1 MTESDFDLAING
13 GTVVLPSGAVQ
24 AHLGIRDG
32 RISSISSQ
40 ALSGRDTLDATNKV
54 VLPGGIDPHVH
65 FRMYQKS
72 VVTTDDY
79 TTGSRSAACGGVT
92 TYIDFAVQPSGGSAL
107 AAVQERLGEAQ
118 RDSTIDYAFHAALT
132 TATDAT
138 LAEIEPIVALG
149 VRSFK
154 FFLTYRSFGFY
165 TDLGFLLEAMSEIA
179 RLGGAALIHAENDE
193 VLEHLKE
200 RFLAAG
206 STGMRSLA
214 LQRPDYAEEIAVA
227 STAALARETGCRTA
241 VVHLSSARGLTAAV
255 RARADGSPYFV
266 ETCPQYLLLSQT
278 LLDRA
283 DGGLYTFTPTMK
295 SPADSDALWAGIASG
310 EVTYAGSDHSPFDRA
325 VKLGAATFD
334 AVYPGIPGTETL
346 LPLLFAEGVNG
357 GRMTLERFAR
367 LTSGNAANVFE
378 LLGKGAIQPGYDA
391 DLVVFDPAKEA
402 TLSSAMLHSRCD
414 YTPYEGRS
422 LRGYPVATVSRGE
435 VVMRDGEFT
444 GRAGRG
450 RLVARGAAPAA
461 TEASPLALA

>member
-1 MTESDFDLAING
+1 MMHNEFDLAING
-13 GTVVLPSGAVQ
+13 GSVVLPSGAIQ
-24 AHLGIRDG
+24 AHLGITDG
-32 RISSISSQ
+32 RIASISSMP
-40 ALSGRDTLDATNKV
+40 LTGRETLDATGKIV
-54 VLPGGIDPHVH
+54 VPGGIDPHVH

-72 VVTTDDY
+72 VVTSDDY
-79 TTGSRSAACGGVT
+79 ATGSRSAACGGVT

-107 AAVQERLGEAQ
+107 AAVQERLAEAQ

-154 FFLTYRSFGFY
+154 FFLTYRAFGFY
-165 TDLGFLLEAMSEIA
+165 TDLGFLLEAMHEIG
-179 RLGGAALIHAENDE
+179 RLDGTALVHAENDE
-193 VLEHLKE
+193 VLEHLKQ
-200 RFLAAG
+200 RQLAG
-206 STGMRSLA
+206 GNTGMRSLA

-227 STAALARETGCRTA
+227 STATLARETGCRTA
-241 VVHLSSARGLTAAV
+241 VVHLSSARGLNAAV
-255 RARADGSPYFV
+255 RARADGAPYFV

-295 SPADSDALWAGIASG
+295 APADGEALWAGIANG
-310 EVTYAGSDHSPFDRA
+310 DVTYAGSDHSPFDRT

-334 AVYPGIPGTETL
+334 EVYPGIPGTETL

-357 GRMTLERFAR
+357 GRMTLERFAS
-367 LTSGNAANVFE
+367 LTSGNAASVFQ
-378 LLGKGAIQPGYDA
+378 LRNKGSIQPGYDA
-391 DLVVFDPAKEA
+391 DLVVIDPAREVR
-402 TLSSAMLHSRCD
+402 LSSAILHSRCD
-414 YTPYEGRS
+414 YTPYEGRT

-435 VVMRDGEFT
+435 VVMRNGEFT

-450 RLVARGAAPAA
+450 QLVARGPERVEVDEAAV
-461 TEASPLALA
+461 ALA

>member
-1 MTESDFDLAING
+1 MTSHDFELAING
-13 GTVVLPSGAVQ
+13 GTVVLPSRTIQ
-24 AHLGIRDG
+24 AHLGISNG
-32 RISSISSQ
+32 QIAAISSEP
-40 ALSGRDTLDATNKV
+40 LSGGEVLDASGKLV
-54 VLPGGIDPHVH
+54 FPGGIDPHVH

-72 VVTTDDY
+72 VVTSDDY
-79 TTGSRSAACGGVT
+79 ASGSRSAACGGVT

-107 AAVQERLGEAQ
+107 AAVHERLSEAQ

-138 LAEIEPIVALG
+138 LADIEPIVALG

-154 FFLTYRSFGFY
+154 FFLTYRAFGFY
-165 TDLGFLLEAMSEIA
+165 TDLGFLLEAMHEIG
-179 RLGGAALIHAENDE
+179 RLGGVALIHAENDE
-193 VLEHLKE
+193 ILEHLKE
-200 RFLAAG
+200 RLLAEGKA
-206 STGMRSLA
+206 GMRSLA

-227 STAALARETGCRTA
+227 NTAALARETGCDTS

-266 ETCPQYLLLSQT
+266 ETCPQYLVLAQT

-295 SPADSDALWAGIASG
+295 SPADSEALWAGIASG
-310 EVTYAGSDHSPFDRA
+310 DVTYAGSDHSPFDRA

-357 GRMTLERFAR
+357 GRITVERFAS
-367 LTSGNAANVFE
+367 LTSGNAARVFQ
-378 LLGKGAIQPGYDA
+378 LRGKGAIQPGYDA
-391 DLVVFDPAKEA
+391 DLVIFDSARDV
-402 TLSSAMLHSRCD
+402 TLSTSMLHSRCD
-414 YTPYEGRS
+414 YTPYEGHH

-435 VVMRDGEFT
+435 VVMREGEFT

-450 RLVARGAAPAA
+450 RLVARGREPVTAKAGAVA
-461 TEASPLALA
+461 GA

>member
-1 MTESDFDLAING
+1 MTVGAFELAING
-13 GTVVLPSGAVQ
+13 GTVVLPSGPVR
-24 AHLGIRDG
+24 AHLGISNG
-32 RISSISSQ
+32 RIESISS
-40 ALSGRDTLDATNKV
+40 APLTGDNSIDASDRV
-54 VLPGGIDPHVH
+54 IVPGGIDPHVH

-72 VVTTDDY
+72 VVTSDDY
-79 TTGSRSAACGGVT
+79 ATGSRSAACGGVT
-92 TYIDFAVQPSGGSAL
+92 TYIDFAVQPTGGSAL

-138 LAEIEPIVALG
+138 LSEIEPIVALG

-154 FFLTYRSFGFY
+154 FFLTYRAFGFY
-165 TDLGFLLEAMSEIA
+165 TDLGFLLEAMREIG
-179 RLGGAALIHAENDE
+179 RLGGVALIHAENDE
-193 VLEHLKE
+193 VLEHLKQ
-200 RFLAAG
+200 RFLDEG
-206 STGMRSLA
+206 KTGMRSLA

-227 STAALARETGCRTA
+227 NTATLARETGCHTA

-255 RARADGSPYFV
+255 RARRDGSPYFV
-266 ETCPQYLLLSQT
+266 ETCPQYLVLSQT

-295 SPADSDALWAGIASG
+295 TAADSEALWAGIANG
-310 EVTYAGSDHSPFDRA
+310 DVTYAGSDHSPFDRS

-357 GRMTLERFAR
+357 GRISLERFAS
-367 LTSGNAANVFE
+367 LTSGNAARVFQ
-378 LLGKGAIQPGYDA
+378 LHTKGAIQPGYDA
-391 DLVVFDPAKEA
+391 DLVIIDPAKEV
-402 TLSSAMLHSRCD
+402 TLSSTMLHSACD
-414 YTPYEGRS
+414 YTPYEGRQ
-422 LRGYPVATVSRGE
+422 LRGYPVATLSRGE

-450 RLVARGAAPAA
+450 RLAPRGLEAGAETLSAPVHA
-461 TEASPLALA
+461 